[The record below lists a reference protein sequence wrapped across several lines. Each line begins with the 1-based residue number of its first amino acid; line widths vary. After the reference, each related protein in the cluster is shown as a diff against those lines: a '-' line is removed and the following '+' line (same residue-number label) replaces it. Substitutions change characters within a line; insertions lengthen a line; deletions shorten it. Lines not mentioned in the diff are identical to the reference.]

1 MGDEDKMAIENN
13 MEFET
18 IIKPKNGWF
27 DLHLKEVWAYRD
39 LTLLFVK
46 RNFISLYKQ
55 TVLGPAWAI
64 IQPLL
69 TTVIFTVVFGGI
81 AKLSPNGINGFVYYL
96 CGNIFWQY
104 FGTSL
109 SMTSTTFTANSS
121 IFGKVYFP
129 RLVLPISTVITNLI
143 SLGIQFIFF
152 IVSWAIFMFMPGN
165 IMQPSWL
172 IALVPFLVVEMA
184 MLAMGVGIIVSALTT
199 KYRDLTML
207 VGFGVQLWMYATPVA
222 YASTLFSG
230 SKWET
235 LYWCNPM
242 TPILETIKYSFMGPT
257 AAQFR
262 PVFLMISVIVTAIV
276 LFVGVL
282 LFSRVEKTFM
292 DTV

>member
-1 MGDEDKMAIENN
+1 MDNGRQ
-13 MEFET
+13 FET

-55 TVLGPAWAI
+55 TILGPAWAVV
-64 IQPLL
+64 QPLL
-69 TTVIFTVVFGGI
+69 TTVIFTLVFGNLAGL
-81 AKLSPNGINGFVYYL
+81 APEGVNGFVYYL
-96 CGNIFWQY
+96 CGTIFWQY

-109 SMTSTTFTANSS
+109 TMTSSTFTANSS

-129 RLVLPISTVITNLI
+129 RLVLPISTVLTNFI
-143 SLGIQFIFF
+143 SLGIQFVFF
-152 IVSWAIFMFMPGN
+152 LIAWIIFMFIPGN
-165 IMQPSWL
+165 IMQPSWM
-172 IALVPFLVVEMA
+172 IALLPALIIEMA
-184 MLAMGVGIIVSALTT
+184 LLALGFGIIVSALTT
-199 KYRDLTML
+199 KYRDLAML
-207 VGFGVQLWMYATPVA
+207 VSFGVQLWMYATPVA
-222 YASTLFSG
+222 YPSTLFSG
-230 SKWET
+230 TRWDA

-242 TPILETIKYSFMGPT
+242 TPILETIKYSFMGPA

-262 PVFLMISVIVTAIV
+262 PEFLLISVATTVIV
-276 LFVGVL
+276 LFIGVV

>member
-242 TPILETIKYSFMGPT
+242 TPILETIKYSFMGPA

-262 PVFLMISVIVTAIV
+262 PVFLLISVIVTAIV

>member
-1 MGDEDKMAIENN
+1 MASINEK
-13 MEFET
+13 EFDT
-18 IIKPKNGWF
+18 LIKPKNGWF

-55 TVLGPAWAI
+55 TILGPAWAI

-69 TTVIFTVVFGGI
+69 TTVIFTVIFGGI

-109 SMTSTTFTANSS
+109 SMTSSTFTANSG

-129 RLVLPISTVITNLI
+129 RLVLPISSVITNLI
-143 SLGIQFIFF
+143 SLGIQFVFF
-152 IVSWAIFMFMPGN
+152 IVAWAIFMFMPDN
-165 IMQPSWL
+165 NMQPSWV
-172 IALVPFLVVEMA
+172 IALVPALLIEMA
-184 MLAMGVGIIVSALTT
+184 LLAVGVGIIISALTT
-199 KYRDLTML
+199 KYRDLAML

-222 YASTLFSG
+222 YSSTLFSG
-230 SKWET
+230 TRWDA

-242 TPILETIKYSFMGPT
+242 TPILETIKYSFMGSS

-262 PVFLMISVIVTAIV
+262 PMYLLISVITTFVV
-276 LFVGVL
+276 LFLGVI